1 MKKLTVSL
9 LALMLIATITV
20 KAQVSL
26 GVKGGLNMSNLY
38 GDELTDKNVKFGFN
52 IGLAADYEFQPD
64 MAIQTGLF
72 FSSKGAKVTREYNSV
87 SGEFKQNLNY
97 LQLPVHFAYKYE
109 VMPATRL
116 VFHAG
121 PYIAYGVGGKS
132 EITSGSVS
140 ITNDKVFGD
149 EDYQYKPFDA
159 GLGLGVGA
167 ELGQFLLDLG
177 WDMGLVNISRIDD
190 GNIKNQNAYLSIGYR
205 FN

>member
-26 GVKGGLNMSNLY
+26 SAKGGLNMSNLY
-38 GDELTDKNVKFGFN
+38 GDELTDENVKFGFN
-52 IGLAADYEFQPD
+52 LGLALDYEFQPA
-64 MAIQTGLF
+64 MAVQTGLF
-72 FSSKGAKVTREYNSV
+72 FTTKGSKVTREIGNLN
-87 SGEFKQNLNY
+87 GDFTQTLNY

-132 EITSGSVS
+132 ELTAGEAS
-140 ITNDKVFGD
+140 INSNKVFGD
-149 EDYQYKPFDA
+149 ENYQYKPFDA
-159 GLGLGVGA
+159 GVGLGVGA
-167 ELGQFLLDLG
+167 EFGQFLLDLG